1 MTRLKA
7 SALSFA
13 IATLVSTSMV
23 MAEDAP
29 GFDGSKPM
37 GVFCMQYLL
46 IAFEAMGR
54 ACAWERNAV
63 DDAMD
68 AGLAS
73 IDNFIIANSPQP
85 MSKEEVVQSRTDELK
100 FATDF
105 YASHADVCKI
115 PPDTFV
121 EYAWGLH
128 TGNPSRIKVGVAKVI
143 AVPRLPTLEPCLA
156 SLEAYLNSSR
166 R

>member
-1 MTRLKA
+1 MISLKA

-13 IATLVSTSMV
+13 IAILASTSV
-23 MAEDAP
+23 VRAEDAP
-29 GFDGSKPM
+29 GFDDSKPM

-63 DDAMD
+63 DDAID

-85 MSKEEVVQSRTDELK
+85 MSKEEVVQSRTNELK
-100 FATDF
+100 SATDF
-105 YASHADVCKI
+105 YASHADICKI
-115 PPDTFV
+115 PPDSFV
-121 EYAWGLH
+121 AYAWGLH
-128 TGNPSRIKVGVAKVI
+128 TGNPSRVEVGVARVT
-143 AVPRLPTLEPCLA
+143 AVPRLPTLEPCFP
-156 SLEAYLNSSR
+156 SLEAYLSSSQG
-166 R
+166 